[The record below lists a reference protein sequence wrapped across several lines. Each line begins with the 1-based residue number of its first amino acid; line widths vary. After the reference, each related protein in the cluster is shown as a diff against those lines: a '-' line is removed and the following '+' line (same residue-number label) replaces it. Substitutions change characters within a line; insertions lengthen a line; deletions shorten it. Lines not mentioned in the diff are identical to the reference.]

1 MGFPIPSLMLLHGGG
16 LGWGQNKR
24 EITMKSILSIQS
36 HVAYGYVGNRAAV
49 FPLQRLGYDVSVI
62 NTVQF
67 SNHTGYGVWTGEI
80 FSAAH
85 IQNVL
90 DGLWQNG
97 ALTNISAILSGYQG
111 SAELGEVIIKTVQRL
126 KKEHPTLIYCC
137 DPVIGDTDRGIYVKP
152 EVGKFIKQHVIQHAD
167 ILTPNQF
174 ELAYLTDKQHLD
186 TLEDVLAACETLH
199 QRGPQIILVTSLTRS
214 EVAPEF
220 IEMLVS
226 TPQGAWI
233 TRTPRL
239 YFKNPP
245 VGSGDATAAIFL
257 AHYLHDRDPIHA
269 LEQVT
274 AAMYALF
281 KHTHNT
287 GTYELQLIAAQDDMI
302 DPDELF
308 TAECVVLDEDDG
320 A

>member
-1 MGFPIPSLMLLHGGG
+1 MGEARV
-16 LGWGQNKR
+16 R
-24 EITMKSILSIQS
+24 EKENMKSILSIQS

-67 SNHTGYGVWTGEI
+67 SNHTGYGVWTGDI

-97 ALTNISAILSGYQG
+97 ALANSSAILSGYQG
-111 SAELGEVIIKTVQRL
+111 SAELGEIIVKTVRRL
-126 KKEHPTLIYCC
+126 KQEHPAVVYCC
-137 DPVIGDTDRGIYVKP
+137 DPVIGDVHRDVFVKP
-152 EVGKFIKQHVIQHAD
+152 EVAQFIKHHVIQDAD

-174 ELAYLTDKQHLD
+174 ELAYLTDKTHLD
-186 TLEDVLAACETLH
+186 TLEDVLAACKILH
-199 QRGPQIILVTSLTRS
+199 ARGPQIILVTSLTRNT
-214 EVAPEF
+214 VAPEF

-226 TPQGAWI
+226 TPENVWI

-239 YFKNPP
+239 YFKNVPA
-245 VGSGDATAAIFL
+245 GAGDATAAIFL
-257 AHYLHDRDPIHA
+257 AHYLQHRDPKQA

-274 AAMYALF
+274 AAMHAIF
-281 KHTHNT
+281 KATHAV
-287 GTYELQLIAAQDDMI
+287 GTYELQIIAAQDEI
-302 DPDELF
+302 VDPDELF
-308 TAECVVLDEDDG
+308 IAQHVPAEE
-320 A
+320 

>member
-1 MGFPIPSLMLLHGGG
+1 
-16 LGWGQNKR
+16 
-24 EITMKSILSIQS
+24 MKSILSIQS

-67 SNHTGYGVWTGEI
+67 SNHTGYGVWTGDI
-80 FSAAH
+80 FSATH

-111 SAELGEVIIKTVQRL
+111 SAELGDIIVKTVQRL
-126 KKEHPTLIYCC
+126 KQEHPTVVYCC
-137 DPVIGDTDRGIYVKP
+137 DPVIGDVDRDIYVKP
-152 EVGKFIKQHVIQHAD
+152 EVAQFIKQHVIQHAD

-174 ELAYLTDKQHLD
+174 ELAYLTDKPHLD
-186 TLEDVLAACETLH
+186 TLENILAACQILH
-199 QRGPQIILVTSLTRS
+199 ARGPQIILVTSLTCS
-214 EVAPEF
+214 DVAPEF

-226 TPQGAWI
+226 TPQAAWR

-239 YFKNPP
+239 YFNKAPS
-245 VGSGDATAAIFL
+245 GSGDTTAAIFL
-257 AHYLHDRDPIHA
+257 AHYLQHRDPKQA

-281 KHTHNT
+281 KATHNA
-287 GTYELQLIAAQDDMI
+287 GTYELQLIAAQDEMV

-308 TAECVVLDEDDG
+308 SAESIVLDEDDG